1 MPNIETLQEL
11 LVHELQDLYNAENQI
26 MKALPKMA
34 RRATSMSLREAF
46 EAHLA
51 QTEMQAQRLERA
63 LSLLDAPV
71 RGRHCDGMQG
81 IIDEG
86 KKLMEEGGSDDV
98 MDAGL
103 IAAAQKVEHYEI
115 AAYGSVKAWAEL
127 LGQEEVTSLLEETL
141 SEEEAADRKLSEL
154 AESEVNSEA
163 AMRGT
168 EDSGEGEDEDSD
180 DDRGGL
186 NDGDEVAEEDAEDTA
201 APPRRQRTQAA
212 RSRRSSAQG

>member
-1 MPNIETLQEL
+1 MPNMETLQEL

-34 RRATSMSLREAF
+34 RRATSTPLREAF

-63 LSLLDAPV
+63 LTLLDAPV

-86 KKLMEEGGSDDV
+86 KKLMEEDANEDV

-115 AAYGSVKAWAEL
+115 ASYGSVKAWAEL
-127 LGQEEVTSLLEETL
+127 LGHEEVTALLQETL
-141 SEEEAADRKLSEL
+141 SEEESADRKLSQL
-154 AESEVNSEA
+154 ADSEVNSEA
-163 AMRGT
+163 AMGAG
-168 EDSGEGEDEDSD
+168 EDDSDEDTGESNDVDEDS
-180 DDRGGL
+180 
-186 NDGDEVAEEDAEDTA
+186 EERATPA
-201 APPRRQRTQAA
+201 RRQRSQAA
-212 RSRRSSAQG
+212 RSRRSGTQG

>member
-1 MPNIETLQEL
+1 MPNMETLQEL

-34 RRATSMSLREAF
+34 RRATSMPLRKAF

-63 LSLLDAPV
+63 LTLLDAPV

-86 KKLMEEGGSDDV
+86 KKLMEEDANEDV

-115 AAYGSVKAWAEL
+115 ASYGSVKAWAEL
-127 LGQEEVTSLLEETL
+127 LGHEEVTALLQETL
-141 SEEEAADRKLSEL
+141 SEEESADRKLSQL
-154 AESEVNSEA
+154 ADSEVNSEA
-163 AMRGT
+163 AMGAG
-168 EDSGEGEDEDSD
+168 EDDSDEDTGESNDVDEDS
-180 DDRGGL
+180 
-186 NDGDEVAEEDAEDTA
+186 EERATPA
-201 APPRRQRTQAA
+201 RRQRSQAA
-212 RSRRSSAQG
+212 RSRRSGTQG

>member
-1 MPNIETLQEL
+1 MT
-11 LVHELQDLYNAENQI
+11 
-26 MKALPKMA
+26 
-34 RRATSMSLREAF
+34 LREAF

-86 KKLMEEGGSDDV
+86 KKLMEEDASDDV

-127 LGQEEVTSLLEETL
+127 LGQEEVTALLQETL
-141 SEEEAADRKLSEL
+141 SEEEAADRKLSEV
-154 AESEVNSEA
+154 AES
-163 AMRGT
+163 T
-168 EDSGEGEDEDSD
+168 
-180 DDRGGL
+180 
-186 NDGDEVAEEDAEDTA
+186 
-201 APPRRQRTQAA
+201 
-212 RSRRSSAQG
+212 